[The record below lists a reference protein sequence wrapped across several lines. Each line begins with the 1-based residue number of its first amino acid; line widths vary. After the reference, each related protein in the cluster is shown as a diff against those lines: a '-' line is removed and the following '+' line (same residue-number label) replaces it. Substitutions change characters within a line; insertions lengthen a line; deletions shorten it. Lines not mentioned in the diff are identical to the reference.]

1 VQPRPRSEPDEHP
14 VVAWIA
20 LTAILLSSVAI
31 FGAYLE
37 LKGLDFLIVEAPSPR
52 AQAALSASLWSVTG
66 EETR

>member
-14 VVAWIA
+14 VIAGIA
-20 LTAILLSSVAI
+20 LTAIFLSSVAI
-31 FGAYLE
+31 FCAYLE
-37 LKGLDFLIVEAPSPR
+37 LKGLDFPIVEAPSPR